1 MQSLIVQFMTLT
13 ELLYVIGF
21 AIRALHNYVIIN
33 IENYSFKWI
42 VFHLRNSLVIQ
53 LKVNQLVDVYI
64 L

>member
-1 MQSLIVQFMTLT
+1 M
-13 ELLYVIGF
+13 IGF